1 MTMPFTQQHARF
13 HEKPAAFT
21 LVELL
26 VVIAIIGILV
36 AMMLPAIQ
44 GARAAARRMN
54 CSSNLRQTTLAM
66 INYCQS
72 NKGKWPEST
81 HTSEMDPVTLK
92 YTRSWI
98 YTVGPYLEEVDAI
111 RLCPD
116 DPLYQVR
123 QLGKSTSYTMNG
135 YLSKEARPAFDNLRK
150 IRATS
155 KSILLLEL
163 SENKEPKALATEDP
177 NELDV
182 FTDHVHSFN
191 WFANSVIKAG
201 KVYTAISQEIA
212 LERHAGHAHYAYADG
227 HVELISSEQ
236 INEWATQP
244 FNFIIPPN

>member
-1 MTMPFTQQHARF
+1 
-13 HEKPAAFT
+13 
-21 LVELL
+21 
-26 VVIAIIGILV
+26 
-36 AMMLPAIQ
+36 
-44 GARAAARRMN
+44 MN
-54 CSSNLRQTTLAM
+54 CSSNLRTNDACDDQLLPVE
-66 INYCQS
+66 QR
-72 NKGKWPEST
+72 KWPEST

-177 NELDV
+177 
-182 FTDHVHSFN
+182 TSSMSSPITCIHSTGLLTPSSKPEKSTRRFHKKSRSN
-191 WFANSVIKAG
+191 AMRAMLITPMP
-201 KVYTAISQEIA
+201 TAT
-212 LERHAGHAHYAYADG
+212 
-227 HVELISSEQ
+227 SS
-236 INEWATQP
+236 
-244 FNFIIPPN
+244 